1 MTRISSLILATTLAI
16 LPVAAFAQ
24 TAPAKSV
31 TPTGITAPDADKTVA
46 DKAMTDKAIV
56 GKPATDKTVADK
68 AGVAKSTTMAQP
80 AKTDA
85 KTPAGNAKTEI
96 HGMNGVNTHHAKVQV
111 PAKTAE
117 PTKS

>member
-31 TPTGITAPDADKTVA
+31 TPTGITAPVA
-46 DKAMTDKAIV
+46 
-56 GKPATDKTVADK
+56 DKTVADK